1 MAGPQ
6 YTHFGRY
13 RIEEELASGGMA
25 TVYRAILAGESGFE
39 KTVALKVM
47 HAHLGKDE
55 HHRRMFE
62 DEARTGALLRH
73 RAIIETLDYGQEQ
86 NLPYLAT
93 EFLDGQTLAEAMKK
107 QKKLPPEL
115 VAWVLTELLDALAYA
130 HALEGPDGAPLGIV
144 HRDVSPQ
151 NIFLGK
157 DGRVT
162 LIDFGI
168 ALREGRMEQTRT
180 GLVKGKFR
188 YMAPEQASGRPLDGR
203 TDVYSLALV
212 MVGALTGVKP
222 FKDAA
227 DTREQILR
235 AQGGFTPPGAP
246 LMRLPPPFADLLRRM
261 LAKGV
266 DARPRATVALDEMEA
281 VLGNE
286 YPDAG
291 PRALAEWLR
300 GPKKKRKAPAKS
312 TGGARDVSGRT
323 LGPKPGKNG
332 GSKGPAAGKRSA
344 AKKHPAKG
352 RSQPPPPAEAGLTP
366 AWIFGGLAALFLM
379 AIVWTV
385 LGGHG

>member
-1 MAGPQ
+1 MPGPQ

-13 RIEEELASGGMA
+13 RIVEELASGGMA
-25 TVYRAILAGESGFE
+25 TVYKAVLAGESGFE

-47 HAHLGKDE
+47 HAHLARDE

-73 RAIIETLDYGQEQ
+73 RAIIETLDFGREQ

-93 EFLDGQTLAEAMKK
+93 EFLDGRTLADAMKAR
-107 QKKLPPEL
+107 KKLPPEL
-115 VAWVLTELLDALAYA
+115 VALVLSEILEALAYA
-130 HALEGPDGAPLGIV
+130 HELEDPEGNRLGII

-151 NIFLGK
+151 NIFLGR

-203 TDVYSLALV
+203 ADLYSLGLV
-212 MVGALTGVKP
+212 SVAALTGVKP

-227 DTREQILR
+227 DTREMLLA
-235 AQGGFTPPGAP
+235 AQDGFSIPGAP
-246 LMRLPPPFADLLRRM
+246 LNRLPPCFADLLRRM

-266 DARPRATVALDEMEA
+266 DARPDAAVALDEMGA

-300 GPKKKRKAPAKS
+300 GPKKRTTKEKTPKKKTASPAKR
-312 TGGARDVSGRT
+312 AA
-323 LGPKPGKNG
+323 PKKR
-332 GSKGPAAGKRSA
+332 PAKRSGKA
-344 AKKHPAKG
+344 
-352 RSQPPPPAEAGLTP
+352 PPPPEPGLTP
-366 AWIFGGLAALFLM
+366 AWIFGGLAALFLL
-379 AIVWTV
+379 AIVYTV
-385 LGGHG
+385 LHGGA

>member
-13 RIEEELASGGMA
+13 RIVEELASGGMA
-25 TVYRAILAGESGFE
+25 TVYRAVLIGESGFE

-47 HAHLGKDE
+47 HAHLAKDE

-93 EFLDGQTLAEAMKK
+93 EFLDGLTLADALKK
-107 QKKLPPEL
+107 RKKLPPDL
-115 VAWVLTELLDALAYA
+115 VAWVLSELLDALAYA
-130 HALEGPDGAPLGIV
+130 HTLEDPDGKPLGIV

-151 NIFLGK
+151 NIFLGT

-188 YMAPEQASGRPLDGR
+188 YMAPEQASGRPLDHR
-203 TDVYSLALV
+203 ADLYSLGLV
-212 MVGALTGVKP
+212 TVSSLTGHKP

-227 DTREQILR
+227 DTREMILQ
-235 AQGGFTPPGAP
+235 AQDGFTP
-246 LMRLPPPFADLLRRM
+246 R
-261 LAKGV
+261 
-266 DARPRATVALDEMEA
+266 ARP
-281 VLGNE
+281 
-286 YPDAG
+286 
-291 PRALAEWLR
+291 
-300 GPKKKRKAPAKS
+300 
-312 TGGARDVSGRT
+312 
-323 LGPKPGKNG
+323 
-332 GSKGPAAGKRSA
+332 
-344 AKKHPAKG
+344 
-352 RSQPPPPAEAGLTP
+352 
-366 AWIFGGLAALFLM
+366 
-379 AIVWTV
+379 
-385 LGGHG
+385 

>member
-13 RIEEELASGGMA
+13 RIVEELASGGMA
-25 TVYRAILAGESGFE
+25 TVYKAVLTGASGFE
-39 KTVALKVM
+39 KIVALKVM

-86 NLPYLAT
+86 NLPFLAT

-107 QKKLPPEL
+107 RKKLPPEL
-115 VAWVLTELLDALAYA
+115 VAWILSELLDALAYA
-130 HALEGPDGAPLGIV
+130 HALEDAEGNPLGIV

-151 NIFLGK
+151 NIFLGR

-188 YMAPEQASGRPLDGR
+188 YMAPEQASGRPLEGR
-203 TDVYSLALV
+203 ADIYSLALV
-212 MVGALTGVKP
+212 TVGALTGVKP
-222 FKDAA
+222 FLDAV
-227 DTREQILR
+227 DTREQILQ
-235 AQGGFTPPGAP
+235 AQGGFTPPGA
-246 LMRLPPPFADLLRRM
+246 LLTRLPPPFADLLRRM

-266 DARPRATVALDEMEA
+266 EARPAAPVALEEMEA
-281 VLGNE
+281 ILGNE
-286 YPDAG
+286 YPEAG
-291 PRALAEWLR
+291 PRALAEWLH
-300 GPKKKRKAPAKS
+300 GPRKRTRPAPTKSVGDAK
-312 TGGARDVSGRT
+312 GGPGRT
-323 LGPKPGKNG
+323 QGPKPAK
-332 GSKGPAAGKRSA
+332 AGTPGQRA
-344 AKKHPAKG
+344 TARKKAPPP
-352 RSQPPPPAEAGLTP
+352 RRPTSVQPPREPGLTP
-366 AWIFGGLAALFLM
+366 AWIFGGLAALFFL
-379 AIVWTV
+379 AIAWTM
-385 LGGHG
+385 LGGGG